1 MSGTVSAICRVPSK
15 RNPDVT
21 SYAKRKE
28 SSEDIAGTGG
38 IDVCSVPLAMGLS
51 FFLFFSFLCDFF
63 SVTFVCSGFGL
74 GSFFFVSFVLPCR
87 RTLCGHFARFTR
99 VETYRRNMIRL
110 LAVNNLTDS
119 ALVFFFSFFFINFDL
134 LLFFAVWSSKPAYFC
149 SRLC

>member
-74 GSFFFVSFVLPCR
+74 GSFFFCF
-87 RTLCGHFARFTR
+87 LCPSLQTHSLWT
-99 VETYRRNMIRL
+99 
-110 LAVNNLTDS
+110 
-119 ALVFFFSFFFINFDL
+119 
-134 LLFFAVWSSKPAYFC
+134 FC
-149 SRLC
+149 AFHSRGNV